1 MERIA
6 QASIHGFDLSRHISL
21 RSLEVRVDSIF
32 RGFDL
37 EKLLSTITSPVFSEI
52 VLVFAEDGTRWPSL
66 GLGLIARELRGMYE
80 IRQFRLGYCL
90 ETTGHLM
97 SDHLRAL
104 TQSTQAEVADG
115 YYDFLPSPC
124 WKITFS

>member
-1 MERIA
+1 M
-6 QASIHGFDLSRHISL
+6 
-21 RSLEVRVDSIF
+21 
-32 RGFDL
+32 
-37 EKLLSTITSPVFSEI
+37 
-52 VLVFAEDGTRWPSL
+52 FAEDGTRWPSL

-115 YYDFLPSPC
+115 YYDFLPSPPVV
-124 WKITFS
+124 FSRALSQHNRFVSDRDRDRYM